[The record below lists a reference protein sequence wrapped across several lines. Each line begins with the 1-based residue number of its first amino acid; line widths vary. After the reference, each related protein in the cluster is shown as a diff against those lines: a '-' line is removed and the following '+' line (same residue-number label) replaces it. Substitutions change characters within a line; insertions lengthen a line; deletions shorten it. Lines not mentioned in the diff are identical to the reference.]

1 MTWGAPDW
9 TSEDTAALR
18 DMWANGKSA
27 REIGLELNRSKNS
40 VIGRAHRMGLDARKS
55 PIRPRNPDAPAP
67 VRLPVFTLPTLP
79 SLRKPAYNAL
89 PPPSPE
95 KRALVV
101 QLLTGGRSN
110 VGTAG
115 DVGLTIDEVRKIRG
129 TIDVPKR
136 VRVSDS
142 TPAVRIRHDKAG
154 KEMPKVFEG
163 VDFMT
168 SERRAEIWRPRV
180 GQRFVFGKALD
191 RKKLTGNIPT
201 AADIAAF
208 IATRGVT
215 QCPTVAVAE
224 TTATI
229 GAEDRAAVA
238 AHYQAIE
245 GSRVTI
251 ATIFASRGGIAAK
264 RAAAMRR

>member
-9 TSEDTAALR
+9 TPEDTAALR
-18 DMWANGKSA
+18 TLWANGKSA
-27 REIGLELNRSKNS
+27 REIGLALNRSKNS
-40 VIGRAHRMGLDARKS
+40 VIGRAHRLDLDARKS
-55 PIRPRNPDAPAP
+55 PIRLRNPDAPAH

-101 QLLTGGRSN
+101 QLLTDGRSN

-115 DVGLTIDEVRKIRG
+115 DVGLTIDEVRKIRC
-129 TIDVPKR
+129 TIEVPKR

-142 TPAVRIRHDKAG
+142 DWDNKSHVKAG
-154 KEMPKVFEG
+154 QERPKVFEA

-180 GQRFVFGKALD
+180 GRRFVFGKALD

-245 GSRVTI
+245 GSRVSI